1 MPPPREPHY
10 GRNTH
15 VVDGGTDSGRNL
27 PVLGRILLILLL
39 LALVGFVLYMVWSMR
54 GAISG
59 TLSNV
64 AFGVIVVAAILFY
77 LRRRH

>member
-1 MPPPREPHY
+1 M
-10 GRNTH
+10 NS
-15 VVDGGTDSGRNL
+15 V
-27 PVLGRILLILLL
+27 LILTKVEILQ
-39 LALVGFVLYMVWSMR
+39 AIGGARAIVEKRTGKS